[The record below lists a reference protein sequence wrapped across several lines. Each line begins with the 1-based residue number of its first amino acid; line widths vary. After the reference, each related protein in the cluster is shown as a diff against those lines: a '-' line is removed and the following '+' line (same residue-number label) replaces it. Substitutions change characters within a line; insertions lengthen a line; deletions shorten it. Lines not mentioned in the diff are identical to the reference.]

1 MYLTCIQLSHNPQS
15 SLAQFDSIQLSLTS
29 TLGWNNV
36 VSMLCQRCA
45 TLFWH
50 CVTLFRHCFN
60 VGQWHSINVVQR
72 LKSDI
77 GFCLISN
84 VGSTLFQWWF
94 ITFKQRWSNVEMLAW
109 TFPLSFLDSIISK
122 FINFFIY
129 IISVLG
135 DLLERLL

>member
-36 VSMLCQRCA
+36 VSMLYQRYA
-45 TLFWH
+45 TLFWR
-50 CVTLFRHCFN
+50 CVTLFRRCFN
-60 VGQWHSINVVQR
+60 VRQWHCINVVQR

-84 VGSTLFQWWF
+84 VGSTLFQRWS
-94 ITFKQRWSNVEMLAW
+94 TTLKQRWSNVEMLAW
-109 TFPLSFLDSIISK
+109 MFPLSFLDSIISK
-122 FINFFIY
+122 FINFLIY